1 MKERVMKKS
10 YLAKGLIII
19 ALIPFAVMFFYIYV
33 RLFIY
38 IQALTLILMV
48 LIVLIG
54 LCLQGVIL
62 VVS

>member
-1 MKERVMKKS
+1 MKKS